1 MLRSVLAVLV
11 LTGVVAAQANKPAGD
26 TKPSGAA
33 AEVSVPAYGNATCPL
48 MSRPVKPD
56 MFVETP
62 HGRVWVCC
70 KNCLAKGKKDP
81 EGTYAKAYPTAQ
93 KIGNKT
99 DPISGKPVK
108 EGVTAVY
115 QGYEIN
121 LEDAKH
127 AKAVVA
133 NGDIY
138 VTLLTKPEI
147 KDVNNTKDPT
157 NDKAV
162 TDNHFVVVG
171 TSLIRLSSAE
181 SAEAVKKDPAKA
193 IEKAEKSAK
202 K

>member
-1 MLRSVLAVLV
+1 MLRCAVAILVLASAL
-11 LTGVVAAQANKPAGD
+11 AAQKPGTD
-26 TKPSGAA
+26 SKPTGAA
-33 AEVSVPAYGNATCPL
+33 AEVSVPAYGNSTCPL
-48 MSRPVKPD
+48 MSKPVKPEN
-56 MFVETP
+56 FVETS

-70 KNCLAKGKKDP
+70 KNCLAKAKKDP

-115 QGYEIN
+115 QGHEIN
-121 LEDAKH
+121 LDDASH

-157 NDKAV
+157 NDKPV

-171 TSLIRLSSAE
+171 TSLIRLSGAE
-181 SAEAVKKDPAKA
+181 SVEAVKKDPAKA
-193 IEKAEKSAK
+193 LEKAQKSAK